1 MKILKVFHFREFD
14 RGDPLK
20 ILHHPIQIIERLDS
34 DEYSIFTWP
43 SSLLLAL
50 YLISVAKEIKGRTI
64 LELGAGTALPSI
76 VSGSL
81 LAEKVFISDRAQ
93 EVDILDNIRE
103 IIQLNNLESVLQ
115 VLPFD
120 WGNAFPHPE
129 VDIILGADVFYSSE
143 DFDKILFTVYSIFA
157 LNPNAV
163 FFTSY
168 QMRR

>member
-1 MKILKVFHFREFD
+1 MKILKVFHFREFA
-14 RGDPLK
+14 RGDPSK

-76 VSGSL
+76 LCGTL
-81 LAEKVFISDRAQ
+81 LAEKVYVSDRAL

-103 IIQLNNLESVLQ
+103 IIQLNKLGSVQ

-120 WGNAFPHPE
+120 WGNAFPHSG

-157 LNPNAV
+157 QNPNAV
-163 FFTSY
+163 FYATY